1 MYKDTRG
8 PFLQWL
14 RPRGYRGELLV
25 GPFYWLAPGELL
37 YRGAVWLNTLGWRWE
52 R

>member
-1 MYKDTRG
+1 MHSDTRG
-8 PFLQWL
+8 PLLRWL

-25 GPFYWLAPGELL
+25 GPFYWLAPAHLL
-37 YRGAVWLNTLGWRWE
+37 WRAAVFVNTWGR